1 MVSRRP
7 GMIAIDGVKAIAGV
21 LDSRGK
27 DVDPVR
33 RIVQTELFALAA
45 ARTVSAKQSEATG
58 FVKDAGRHHGT
69 PGEDAMFDTVG
80 LSGPPAFP
88 DNNDV
93 PKSPCQGLRHGPMGF
108 PAIGIQSWGR

>member
-7 GMIAIDGVKAIAGV
+7 GMIASGGVKAIAGF
-21 LDSRGK
+21 LGSRGE
-27 DVDPVR
+27 DVDPIR
-33 RIVQTELFALAA
+33 RIVQTELFSLAPA
-45 ARTVSAKQSEATG
+45 KTGSAKQSEPTG
-58 FVKDAGRHHGT
+58 LVKDAGRHHGT
-69 PGEDAMFDTVG
+69 PGADAMFDTVG